1 VVADLSMPPPFRRR
15 FAAVLV
21 DAPCSGL
28 GTVRRRPELKWR
40 NSPERLRRL
49 ARLQGAILDNAARVL
64 APAGALLY
72 VTCSTEPQ
80 ENEEVVADVV
90 RRRDDLELRP
100 VELPAGVDGA
110 FVGSD
115 GFFRTYPHEP
125 DLDGFFAALLVK
137 RRGARGVIEHG
148 ARVL

>member
-1 VVADLSMPPPFRRR
+1 VVADLSMPPPFRRD

-40 NSPERLRRL
+40 NNPERLQRL
-49 ARLQGAILDNAARVL
+49 ARLQGAILDNAAGVL
-64 APAGALLY
+64 APGGALLY
-72 VTCSTEPQ
+72 VTCSTEPE
-80 ENEEVVADVV
+80 ENEKVVAGVV
-90 RRRDDLELRP
+90 QRRDDLELRP
-100 VELPAGVDGA
+100 VGLPAGVDEA

-137 RRGARGVIEHG
+137 RHGSRGIIEHR